1 MFSDSEARMCLNFTR
16 IEKKPMIGLGT
27 KYNLSISDITSFV
40 VESCNI
46 LQKNKIN
53 MSSHKLP
60 FTASFCGLTY
70 ISLGVL
76 KEKRKNL
83 KHVKNKSYLISGLV
97 SPEEIQEGGGHH

>member
-1 MFSDSEARMCLNFTR
+1 
-16 IEKKPMIGLGT
+16 
-27 KYNLSISDITSFV
+27 
-40 VESCNI
+40 
-46 LQKNKIN
+46 

-83 KHVKNKSYLISGLV
+83 KHVQNKSYLISGLV
-97 SPEEIQEGGGHH
+97 SPEEIQEGGGHR